1 MDRIEIEALVA
12 SQREY
17 FNSGATLDIKF
28 RIECLKKL
36 RKAIKGYEKE
46 IAQALYMDLGKSSY
60 ESYMC
65 EIGMALSEISYLIKN
80 TKKLSREKRVKTPLA
95 QFSSRSYKKPCPY
108 GNTLIMSPWNYPFLL
123 TIDPMATA
131 IATGNTAVVKPSA
144 YSPNTTKIVEKI
156 VGECFAKEYVAVVTG
171 GREENGCLLE
181 QKFDFVF
188 FTGSTAVGKEV
199 LRRTAEHL
207 TPAVLELGGKSPCII
222 DKSANI
228 KLSAKRVVFGKYLNC
243 GQTCV
248 APDYILCH
256 EAVKDDFIRAVKE
269 EIVSQFGKSPLEN
282 KDYGKIINQKHFDR
296 ILGLIDESKV
306 VFGFEYDR
314 EKLKISP
321 TVMDGVTWDDKVMGE
336 EIFGPVMPIL
346 TYEKIEEIVA
356 LLSDKPKPL
365 ALYLFTSDK
374 AVVKEITARVQFG
387 GGCINDTIIHLATS
401 NMGFGGVGE
410 SGMGSYHGREGF
422 MAFSH
427 TKSIVNKKNWIDLPM
442 RYQPYKRGFFEK
454 LLRFFLK

>member
-1 MDRIEIEALVA
+1 MFSE
-12 SQREY
+12 
-17 FNSGATLDIKF
+17 
-28 RIECLKKL
+28 KL

-188 FTGSTAVGKEV
+188 FTGK
-199 LRRTAEHL
+199 
-207 TPAVLELGGKSPCII
+207 
-222 DKSANI
+222 
-228 KLSAKRVVFGKYLNC
+228 
-243 GQTCV
+243 
-248 APDYILCH
+248 
-256 EAVKDDFIRAVKE
+256 
-269 EIVSQFGKSPLEN
+269 
-282 KDYGKIINQKHFDR
+282 
-296 ILGLIDESKV
+296 
-306 VFGFEYDR
+306 
-314 EKLKISP
+314 
-321 TVMDGVTWDDKVMGE
+321 
-336 EIFGPVMPIL
+336 
-346 TYEKIEEIVA
+346 
-356 LLSDKPKPL
+356 
-365 ALYLFTSDK
+365 
-374 AVVKEITARVQFG
+374 
-387 GGCINDTIIHLATS
+387 
-401 NMGFGGVGE
+401 
-410 SGMGSYHGREGF
+410 
-422 MAFSH
+422 
-427 TKSIVNKKNWIDLPM
+427 
-442 RYQPYKRGFFEK
+442 
-454 LLRFFLK
+454 

>member
-1 MDRIEIEALVA
+1 M
-12 SQREY
+12 
-17 FNSGATLDIKF
+17 
-28 RIECLKKL
+28 
-36 RKAIKGYEKE
+36 
-46 IAQALYMDLGKSSY
+46 
-60 ESYMC
+60 
-65 EIGMALSEISYLIKN
+65 
-80 TKKLSREKRVKTPLA
+80 
-95 QFSSRSYKKPCPY
+95 
-108 GNTLIMSPWNYPFLL
+108 
-123 TIDPMATA
+123 
-131 IATGNTAVVKPSA
+131 
-144 YSPNTTKIVEKI
+144 
-156 VGECFAKEYVAVVTG
+156 
-171 GREENGCLLE
+171 E

-188 FTGSTAVGKEV
+188 FTGSTAVGTEV
-199 LRRTAEHL
+199 LRRAAEHL

-336 EIFGPVMPIL
+336 EIFGPVLPIL

-374 AVVKEITARVQFG
+374 AAVKEITARVQFG

-422 MAFSH
+422 LAFSH